1 MYDLMEVQT
10 YKPKGDYRIDADAFR
25 DGGKDE
31 MIAALDAAETAKHRK
46 KMVRWRSIILSFTK
60 LVAPPKQ
67 AASGR
72 SECPIEIVR

>member
-1 MYDLMEVQT
+1 MYDLMEVQA
-10 YKPKGDYRIDADAFR
+10 YKPKGDYKIDADAFR

-31 MIAALDAAETAKHRK
+31 LIAALDAAETAEHRE

-67 AASGR
+67 APSQRTAVSR
-72 SECPIEIVR
+72 